1 MGGKYESCCVVVRN
15 MQRCVFAVPAPSV
28 FPSDDLAE
36 FEQLVSAD
44 KTAFNGKLQV
54 AAFL

>member
-28 FPSDDLAE
+28 FPPNDLAE
-36 FEQLVSAD
+36 FERLASAD
-44 KTAFNGKLQV
+44 KAAFNVKLQV